1 MLCFNYGITM
11 NLSQTGCNDE
21 VLVAK
26 NNNNNNNSNN
36 NNNNNNPRF
45 VFIFLQTM
53 RSMRDYMVT
62 DIFDGWGILLP
73 CLKLTVLSC
82 FSWLETFH
90 FGCTSGCN
98 WRYI

>member
-11 NLSQTGCNDE
+11 NLSQTGCIDE
-21 VLVAK
+21 VLAA
-26 NNNNNNNSNN
+26 NNNNNNS
-36 NNNNNNPRF
+36 NPRF

-73 CLKLTVLSC
+73 AVLLKTYSLVRFFMARNVPLWMY
-82 FSWLETFH
+82 FRLQLEIYLKH
-90 FGCTSGCN
+90 N
-98 WRYI
+98 QK

>member
-21 VLVAK
+21 VLVANNN
-26 NNNNNNNSNN
+26 NNNNNNNS
-36 NNNNNNPRF
+36 NPRF

-53 RSMRDYMVT
+53 RFMRDYMVT
-62 DIFDGWGILLP
+62 DIFDGWGILLS
-73 CLKLTVLSC
+73 CLKLTALSG
-82 FSWLETFH
+82 FSWLEKFH